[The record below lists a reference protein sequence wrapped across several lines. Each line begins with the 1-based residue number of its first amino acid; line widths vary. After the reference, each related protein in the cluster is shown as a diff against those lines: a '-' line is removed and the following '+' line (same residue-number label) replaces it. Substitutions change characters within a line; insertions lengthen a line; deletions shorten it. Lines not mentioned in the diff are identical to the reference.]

1 LFTGLGTFEDI
12 TTMPNL
18 IPMRDLG
25 HERAIYSWLMNPIF
39 HTPDMI
45 ERRRRDTAYLASHI
59 TIERANNADLANLSD
74 VEMTALVNR
83 MPSPDKLVLACTT
96 KDGQEIYTCESVLT
110 AHWRQ
115 HPNDYTGAEW

>member
-1 LFTGLGTFEDI
+1 
-12 TTMPNL
+12 
-18 IPMRDLG
+18 
-25 HERAIYSWLMNPIF
+25 MNPIF

-45 ERRRRDTAYLASHI
+45 ERRRRNATYLASHMA
-59 TIERANNADLANLSD
+59 TERANNADLASLSD
-74 VEMTALVNR
+74 SEMTKLVNR
-83 MPSPDKLVLACTT
+83 MPPPNKLVLACLT

>member
-1 LFTGLGTFEDI
+1 
-12 TTMPNL
+12 MPNL

-25 HERAIYSWLMNPIF
+25 REKAIFSWLMNPIF

-45 ERRRRDTAYLASHI
+45 ERRRRNAVYLASHI
-59 TIERANNADLANLSD
+59 ATERANNSELANLSD
-74 VEMTALVNR
+74 SEMTSLVNR
-83 MPSPDKLVLACTT
+83 MPPHDKLVLACTT